1 MTDNPFE
8 GRKLF
13 TAEQANAALPLVR
26 AITKDLSELSRE
38 VIDRRERLAAL
49 RAGREKAAS
58 SRDVYG
64 EELALVEQ
72 ELEKDAQRLQEY
84 VEELRQLGVDPKN
97 GPEGLVDFPAMI
109 DGRPVF
115 LCWKLGEPDVMYWHD
130 LEAGFQGR
138 QPLAA
143 GSVAGGSPSDSS
155 LS

>member
-38 VIDRRERLAAL
+38 VIERRERLAAL

-72 ELEKDAQRLQEY
+72 ELEKDAERLQEY

-115 LCWKLGEPDVMYWHD
+115 LCWKLGEPDVMFWHD
-130 LEAGFQGR
+130 IEAGFQGR

-143 GSVAGGSPSDSS
+143 GSVAGGASDSS

>member
-1 MTDNPFE
+1 MTGNPFE

-38 VIDRRERLAAL
+38 VIERRERLAAL
-49 RAGREKAAS
+49 KSNGDRASA

-72 ELEKDAQRLQEY
+72 ELERDAERLKEY

-109 DGRPVF
+109 EGRPVY
-115 LCWKLGEPDVMYWHD
+115 LCWKLGEPEVLFWHD

-143 GSVAGGSPSDSS
+143 ASTTGGSRENG
-155 LS
+155 